1 MPKSKILIVDDD
13 ADLRHALQRRLW
25 ANNYDTV
32 QAQDGYTA
40 IAVAQKEHPDLI
52 LLDLGLPA
60 ADGFVVLERLQNI
73 DSLASIPVVVLTA
86 RDPRNNRE
94 RVLKGGA
101 LAFFQKPVDNAELLD
116 VIRNS
121 LLDSGTASG
130 ASACTTRF
138 GWERTVGGRR
148 IKALHEAGS

>member
-1 MPKSKILIVDDD
+1 MSKPKILIVDDD
-13 ADLRHALQRRLW
+13 ADLRHALKRRLW

-32 QAQDGYTA
+32 QAEDGYTA

-52 LLDLGLPA
+52 VLDLGLPA

-94 RVLKGGA
+94 RALKGGA
-101 LAFFQKPVDNAELLD
+101 AAFVQKPVDNAELLH
-116 VIRNS
+116 VIRTRLIGS
-121 LLDSGTASG
+121 HAPSG
-130 ASACTTRF
+130 ASASSAT
-138 GWERTVGGRR
+138 
-148 IKALHEAGS
+148 